1 MESMD
6 LRYPIGKFQW
16 PARVT
21 GEERQKAIAT
31 IAAAP
36 RMFRDAVRGLTTDEL
51 DTPYREGGWTVR
63 QVIHHMP
70 DSHMN
75 SYCRFKLALT
85 EDEPSIKGY
94 AEGLWAELADGR
106 TGPVDTS
113 LDLLENLHR
122 RWVILLKSMTEKD
135 FARSF
140 RHSEHGLIRLDS
152 TLMLYDW
159 HSRHHA
165 AHINGLRGRMR
176 W

>member
-1 MESMD
+1 MD

-16 PARVT
+16 PAAVT
-21 GEERQKAIAT
+21 AGERDKHIEQ

-36 RMFRDAVRGLTTDEL
+36 AAYREAVLGLNDSQL

-63 QVIHHMP
+63 QVMHHVP

-75 SYCRFKLALT
+75 SYCRFKFALT
-85 EDEPSIKGY
+85 ENEPNIKGY
-94 AEGLWAELADGR
+94 AEDLWAELADGR
-106 TGPVDTS
+106 SGPVETS
-113 LDLLENLHR
+113 LVLLEHLHK
-122 RWVILLKSMTEKD
+122 RWVILLKSMTDQD

-152 TLMLYDW
+152 TLALYDW
-159 HSRHHA
+159 HSRHHL
-165 AHINGLRGRMR
+165 AHITGLRERMG

>member
-1 MESMD
+1 MD
-6 LRYPIGKFQW
+6 PRYPIGKFLW
-16 PARVT
+16 PAAVT
-21 GEERQKAIAT
+21 PGERDQYIAH

-36 RMFRDAVRGLTTDEL
+36 AAYRQAVHGLNDQQL

-63 QVIHHMP
+63 QVVHHIP

-85 EDEPSIKGY
+85 EDEPGIKGY
-94 AEGLWAELADGR
+94 AEDLWAELADGR

-113 LDLLENLHR
+113 LALLENLHR
-122 RWVILLKSMTEKD
+122 RWVILLNSMTDKD
-135 FARSF
+135 FARTF

-152 TLMLYDW
+152 NLALYSW

-165 AHINGLRGRMR
+165 AHIDALRQRMG
-176 W
+176 WI

>member
-21 GEERQKAIAT
+21 AEDRQRGIAT

-36 RMFRDAVRGLTTDEL
+36 REFRAAVRGLAPEEL

-94 AEGLWAELADGR
+94 PEDLWAELADGR
-106 TGPVDTS
+106 TGPVETS

-122 RWVILLKSMTEKD
+122 RWVILLKSMTEQD

-165 AHINGLRGRMR
+165 AHINGLRDRMR

>member
-21 GEERQKAIAT
+21 AEDRQRGIAT

-36 RMFRDAVRGLTTDEL
+36 REFRAAVRGLAPEEL

-75 SYCRFKLALT
+75 SYCRFKRALT

-94 AEGLWAELADGR
+94 PEDLWAELADGR
-106 TGPVDTS
+106 TGPVETS

-122 RWVILLKSMTEKD
+122 RWVILLKSMTEQD

-165 AHINGLRGRMR
+165 AHINGLRDRMR